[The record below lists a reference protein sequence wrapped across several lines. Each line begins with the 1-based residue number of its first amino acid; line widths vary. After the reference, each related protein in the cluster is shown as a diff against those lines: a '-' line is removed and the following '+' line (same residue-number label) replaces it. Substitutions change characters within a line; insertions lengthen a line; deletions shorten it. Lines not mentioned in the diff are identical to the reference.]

1 MRFLFWTQNP
11 ELEHVQKI
19 TQASA
24 YCSSGFSES
33 RHLQMNTDEEGVTT
47 TMTNLA
53 QLGMQLRSLHM
64 DGHDG
69 SCHGNFLQVYIVQV

>member
-1 MRFLFWTQNP
+1 MIYDVN
-11 ELEHVQKI
+11 
-19 TQASA
+19 SA
-24 YCSSGFSES
+24 
-33 RHLQMNTDEEGVTT
+33 DEEELMTT

-69 SCHGNFLQVYIVQV
+69 SCHGSFLQVYIVQVCI

>member
-1 MRFLFWTQNP
+1 MTHDGN
-11 ELEHVQKI
+11 
-19 TQASA
+19 
-24 YCSSGFSES
+24 SG
-33 RHLQMNTDEEGVTT
+33 DEEGVMTT

-69 SCHGNFLQVYIVQV
+69 SCHGSFLQVYIVQV